1 MDRTGDRPAL
11 NLSNG
16 GRGLPENPAQG
27 RRNMTNGGGSLNSLP
42 PMPTAIP
49 ANARSMSSTSSS
61 TLSANPPVSAGQV
74 IGMARRA
81 MAEALKEHE
90 SQAAEA
96 SGVSNELKPGV
107 TIDLSR
113 KNIQELP
120 EEIVDVIKHELER
133 LALSH
138 NKISSF
144 PARWSEC
151 SSLRYLNV
159 RNNELREF
167 PLPLCHLKS
176 LEILDLGRNKIKS
189 LPPEIV
195 KLTSLKVFAVQ
206 KNRIE
211 ELPICLADMGSL
223 QMIKLEGNPIR
234 FPPPEVLQV
243 QATSPPNE
251 GHLKES
257 EVTEL
262 TVTAHIK
269 KFMKQRALEINTSS
283 RSDSEMG
290 MDDSNEGMETPRV
303 PIKRVVSGRFPVR
316 VNGAGLPDLRSP
328 ALARSGPPPI
338 PTRSHYRGLSQQN
351 TAPRKPGV
359 MPLTI
364 GNVNE
369 RMRSN
374 SETLSQTPRAD
385 RPGERSRRMGVV
397 SQKAQQLGTLDE
409 TQANNRFSH
418 YRGLSHGSA
427 MQGNGQMLNGKMPV
441 SPAESI
447 LQRPIYVRRLS
458 ILPERR
464 RESKFVDPVL
474 EAAKGVL
481 YSIFQI
487 HPMIQMLMGLTSD
500 GLAKRSS
507 LEIVFYNTNSHVE
520 ELEQEIQRHEADEDG
535 ASQFENESV
544 MRACITLVNA
554 YVHVCSLLAS
564 NVDLF
569 IDNGDP
575 RYIRTLMM
583 QLYNS
588 ITELRVTTS
597 HVLPEEGHRRAAS
610 RTAMNSGTIRPRSR
624 ENTAT
629 PTAERPNGIPRSAAR
644 GNLTHN
650 PSNLRVTTDVPL
662 SSVPYVN
669 GTGRTATISSATPRS
684 GESFVS
690 TGSRGLLGD
699 FTEEDRIFEN
709 IFLALQKSTDLVV
722 RLLPAFNHQ
731 YTNGLQA
738 AIQHRNTRE
747 SQMWK
752 ALISKCSMTIQQTE
766 KLKTR
771 LSLIKLKEPG
781 IRTQGSFW
789 NDVRDFVDSW
799 AEFGSKVR
807 EVEKPLSLPADTRMR
822 LRPFQKSIQE
832 ASNLILRSPWGY
844 WLRPGLATSHQNANG
859 GSIFSPGGAVDP
871 HGPAG
876 LNGDRQYQQNGQYGN
891 PSHNH
896 LHHNPHIQL
905 PMTPQSAALGPAAQ
919 ATVPAT
925 PQSGSFAAALTGNVF
940 ERADALMSQGGPSSI
955 HSHSRHGTFTS
966 STSGSSGGMSGS
978 FNSINSTLSSATSY
992 NDDRMGGHSASSSSS
1007 VISPGGLGGGPGPM
1021 ASAFPFRMQNG
1032 GGRVAL

>member
-1 MDRTGDRPAL
+1 
-11 NLSNG
+11 
-16 GRGLPENPAQG
+16 
-27 RRNMTNGGGSLNSLP
+27 
-42 PMPTAIP
+42 
-49 ANARSMSSTSSS
+49 
-61 TLSANPPVSAGQV
+61 
-74 IGMARRA
+74 
-81 MAEALKEHE
+81 
-90 SQAAEA
+90 
-96 SGVSNELKPGV
+96 
-107 TIDLSR
+107 
-113 KNIQELP
+113 
-120 EEIVDVIKHELER
+120 
-133 LALSH
+133 
-138 NKISSF
+138 
-144 PARWSEC
+144 
-151 SSLRYLNV
+151 
-159 RNNELREF
+159 
-167 PLPLCHLKS
+167 
-176 LEILDLGRNKIKS
+176 
-189 LPPEIV
+189 
-195 KLTSLKVFAVQ
+195 
-206 KNRIE
+206 
-211 ELPICLADMGSL
+211 
-223 QMIKLEGNPIR
+223 
-234 FPPPEVLQV
+234 
-243 QATSPPNE
+243 
-251 GHLKES
+251 
-257 EVTEL
+257 
-262 TVTAHIK
+262 
-269 KFMKQRALEINTSS
+269 
-283 RSDSEMG
+283 
-290 MDDSNEGMETPRV
+290 
-303 PIKRVVSGRFPVR
+303 
-316 VNGAGLPDLRSP
+316 
-328 ALARSGPPPI
+328 
-338 PTRSHYRGLSQQN
+338 
-351 TAPRKPGV
+351 

-374 SETLSQTPRAD
+374 SETLLQASRAD
-385 RPGERSRRMGVV
+385 RSGERSRRMGLV

-427 MQGNGQMLNGKMPV
+427 MQQGNVQTLNGKLPV

-535 ASQFENESV
+535 ASQFDNENV
-544 MRACITLVNA
+544 QRACITLVNA
-554 YVHVCSLLAS
+554 YAHVCSLLAS

-588 ITELRVTTS
+588 IMELRVTTS
-597 HVLPEEGHRRAAS
+597 HVLPEEGHRRATS

-624 ENTAT
+624 ENSAT
-629 PTAERPNGIPRSAAR
+629 PTAERPNGIPRSVAR
-644 GNLTHN
+644 GNLAHN

-662 SSVPYVN
+662 SSVPYIN
-669 GTGRTATISSATPRS
+669 GTGRTATIAAATPRS

-690 TGSRGLLGD
+690 TGSRGLLAD
-699 FTEEDRIFEN
+699 FTEEDRNFEN

-731 YTNGLQA
+731 YNNGLQA
-738 AIQHRNTRE
+738 AMHHRNTRD
-747 SQMWK
+747 SQMWRS
-752 ALISKCSMTIQQTE
+752 LISKCSMTIQQTE

-771 LSLIKLKEPG
+771 LSVIKLKEPG
-781 IRTQGSFW
+781 IRTQSSFW

-807 EVEKPLSLPADTRMR
+807 EVEKPLSLPLDTRIR

-844 WLRPGLATSHQNANG
+844 WLRPGLAMSHQNGNG
-859 GSIFSPGGAVDP
+859 GGIFSPGGAVEP
-871 HGPAG
+871 SSVGG
-876 LNGDRQYQQNGQYGN
+876 MNGDRQYQQNGQYGN
-891 PSHNH
+891 HNH
-896 LHHNPHIQL
+896 LHHSPHIQL
-905 PMTPQSAALGPAAQ
+905 PMTPQSAALGPAVQ

-940 ERADALMSQGGPSSI
+940 ERADALMSQVGPSSI

-978 FNSINSTLSSATSY
+978 FNSISSTLSSNTSY
-992 NDDRMGGHSASSSSS
+992 NDGMPGGHSASSSSS

-1021 ASAFPFRMQNG
+1021 ASAFPMRMHNG